1 MAALDEK
8 REALLAKWTKAT
20 FKTGAP
26 EGDLKGYLEGCGF
39 GVVAR
44 NVINGLLVLSPMKP
58 KLTLEIKD
66 GTRVVPRRRH
76 RISTL

>member
-20 FKTGAP
+20 FVAGAS
-26 EGDLKGYLEGCGF
+26 EGDLKGYLEGCGY

-44 NVINGLLVLSPMKP
+44 NVINGFLVLSPIRA

-66 GTRVVPRRRH
+66 GTRVLPRRRH